1 MIGDTSITKMREDEI
16 NQLVKGLLRHSEP
29 YRNRQQK
36 APTKPVARRVTQRDK
51 ELMDC
56 FRNR

>member
-1 MIGDTSITKMREDEI
+1 MREDEI
-16 NQLVKGLLRHSEP
+16 NQLFKGLLKHSEP

-36 APTKPVARRVTQRDK
+36 TPTKPVVRRVTQRDR